1 MRSVVLSIVLATGL
15 SACAT
20 VSMVGSEA
28 TVETGILQ
36 EQSSLR
42 KVSDAYIEL
51 AESKQWVQK
60 SKGLLGFARVLME
73 GSNADDASK
82 PDDYTALVV
91 RDAPT
96 RQAQMNLIR
105 DDIEGAAHGLDVA
118 TMEAEKLFDTDAAAK
133 ALRADLVSYES
144 ALVTA
149 KQARRTFLSTLGDL
163 DLNTGNMASY
173 ALAELDLS
181 IDSARDTAD
190 RLADFAADRK
200 SSEALF

>member
-1 MRSVVLSIVLATGL
+1 MRSVILSIVLATGL

-28 TVETGILQ
+28 TVETDILQ

-60 SKGLLGFARVLME
+60 SKGLLDFARVLMD

-82 PDDYTALVV
+82 PADYTALVV